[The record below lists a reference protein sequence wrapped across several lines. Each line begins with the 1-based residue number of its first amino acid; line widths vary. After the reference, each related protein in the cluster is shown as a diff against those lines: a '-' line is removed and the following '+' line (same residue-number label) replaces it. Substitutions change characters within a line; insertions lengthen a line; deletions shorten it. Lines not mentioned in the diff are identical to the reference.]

1 METRSLGR
9 YRLLAEIGRGVMGT
23 VYRATDPLIER
34 DVAIKTLHP
43 TLPEEVMPEVR
54 ERFLREA
61 KSAGRLNHPNI
72 VTIYDVGEQD
82 GIAYIAMELLEGRSL
97 QKMLRDPGPLPF
109 HLIAELAAQVADGL
123 DHAQH
128 FTIVHRD
135 VKPAN
140 VVVSPAG
147 RAKLTDFGVAYVPSS
162 AMTQTGTAIGSPKY
176 MSPEQVLALPVDPR
190 SDIFSLGVVLYE
202 MLTRRTPFERPGE
215 THLFSLM
222 NRIARDPYQPATQ
235 LDPQI
240 PAAFDHVLA
249 RALAKNPNERYSRAG
264 EMAHDLRN
272 LRNRGTRGTAGAG
285 GHEDAGPVPTD
296 ARKSGNASAPA
307 ARFPGAAPTA
317 AASPSGTGACG
328 PELLA
333 DLDTFSRKFDEEQSA
348 YARAEAEQRRRRE
361 EEETRRKAEAERARQ
376 AQAQAQHKPEVE
388 NQSEGRRS
396 AALDLLRKQAANRPA
411 AEDPARRAEV
421 KALLSKN
428 LRLSMHYLA
437 EFAKE
442 LNAVLPTTEGP
453 YEFIYLQQAP
463 HMVLSNAFADYR
475 MRKVDGDDVC
485 DHVFLNFQA
494 RYAQPA
500 AMDVAGPDV
509 EHCRRLLSM
518 SRIPFEFSTSKK
530 NDFGQ
535 AVSGKFTLS
544 GAIPCEIY
552 IRADYD
558 APAVLIEVLNVGR
571 IGTGHCRLAPEAF
584 DERFADE
591 IAKHA
596 LGSRNE
602 FARLVTR

>member
-123 DHAQH
+123 DHAQR

-317 AASPSGTGACG
+317 AASPSGTCASG

-348 YARAEAEQRRRRE
+348 YARAEAEQQRRRE
-361 EEETRRKAEAERARQ
+361 EEEARRKAEAERARQ
-376 AQAQAQHKPEVE
+376 AQAQRKLEVE

-396 AALDLLRKQAANRPA
+396 AALDLLRKQAANPPA

-463 HMVLSNAFADYR
+463 PMVLSNAFADYR

-596 LGSRNE
+596 LGTRNE

>member
-123 DHAQH
+123 DHAQR

-222 NRIARDPYQPATQ
+222 NRIAHDPYQPATQ

-240 PAAFDHVLA
+240 PAAFDRVLA

-317 AASPSGTGACG
+317 AASPSGTGASG

-348 YARAEAEQRRRRE
+348 YARAEAEQQRRRE
-361 EEETRRKAEAERARQ
+361 EEEARRKAEAERARQ
-376 AQAQAQHKPEVE
+376 AQRKPEVE

-463 HMVLSNAFADYR
+463 PMVLSNAFADYR

-518 SRIPFEFSTSKK
+518 SRIPFEFSASKK

>member
-317 AASPSGTGACG
+317 AASPSGTGASG

-361 EEETRRKAEAERARQ
+361 EEEARRKAEAERARQ
-376 AQAQAQHKPEVE
+376 AQAQHKPEVE
-388 NQSEGRRS
+388 NQSERRRS
-396 AALDLLRKQAANRPA
+396 AALDMLRKQAANRPA

-463 HMVLSNAFADYR
+463 PMVLSNAFADYR
-475 MRKVDGDDVC
+475 MRKIDGDDVC

-596 LGSRNE
+596 LGTRNE
-602 FARLVTR
+602 FAKLVTR